1 MMPHYVPPVLVVAR
15 RGREAALKRAREKAR
30 QDKKEAKR
38 DRAIARKSEVDS
50 EEPVPEQALMEEFAR
65 LSELHEDDRITTKR
79 YEEERQRIFSEL
91 GIETD
96 SE

>member
-1 MMPHYVPPVLVVAR
+1 MAR

-38 DRAIARKSEVDS
+38 ERTKARRAEKSAA
-50 EEPVPEQALMEEFAR
+50 EPVPEKALMEEFAR
-65 LSELHEDDRITTKR
+65 LSELHDANRITPQK

-91 GIETD
+91 GIEAD
-96 SE
+96 